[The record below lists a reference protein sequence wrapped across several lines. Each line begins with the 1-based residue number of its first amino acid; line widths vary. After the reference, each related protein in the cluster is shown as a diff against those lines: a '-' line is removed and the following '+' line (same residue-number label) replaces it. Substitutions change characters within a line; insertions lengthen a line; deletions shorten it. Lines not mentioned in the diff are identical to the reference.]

1 MDRRAE
7 NMEEAEPKLD
17 GETPSTDAGL
27 GAPLNDTPFS
37 QQLVKSQ
44 RILACVLCHQRKIK
58 CNRKF
63 PCNNCIKTQADC
75 EPAMLAPRRR
85 RRKIPPPELVDQLR
99 VYESLLRANN
109 IKFDHLRKYRIPG
122 DDSPVIDD
130 ADYLYQENERLNNAN
145 PAARAHSEIVYE
157 AKNYWHAVNRS
168 YRDNDSDTS
177 YDDVRDNPIKNT
189 WDLIYHENDQLLF
202 GARQEPADLS
212 SLHPNPVQ
220 IFRLCHLFIEN
231 VNPLLQVVHAPSLQ
245 SRIIEAADNI
255 SNIEPNFEALM
266 FGLYSMAVV
275 SLTNE
280 DCIKLFGTTR
290 SILLQQYHRGS
301 QEALLNAR
309 FLRTDNRNCLTA
321 LFLHL
326 LSIRPKMDPRS
337 ISSMLG
343 IALRTAQRL
352 GLDNESDLVKCD
364 IVEAEM
370 RRRLWWALVLF
381 DTRICELIDTKK
393 TSLTPTWDCRIPLN
407 VNESELRTGL
417 RDGPRTQTGISDSI
431 FVVVRGVIADFIR
444 HSSFY
449 LNFTNPAMNAATKNP
464 STKSDVKGGEVD
476 TLEKELEKKYLQLCN
491 PEIPLQFMTIWTARG
506 YIARYRIIERLST
519 LDVPVGDTQRD
530 ALGLMAV
537 DMIACDSRIMTS
549 SIVKNF
555 LWLIQM
561 YHFPFT
567 AYIQLLQDLKRRPTS
582 SIAVQAWSKIDE
594 NFTARLLFQENTKS
608 PFYQMV
614 SKMILQS
621 WDARQVIPNDQVG
634 LVTTPGIVSYLKN
647 NTNIH
652 QIENPNSLDNLPI
665 SMANFTSLNNTTADN
680 LPLKMLEMGFDDI
693 YTYPFMELDPN
704 QIQWL
709 SKDWD

>member
-1 MDRRAE
+1 
-7 NMEEAEPKLD
+7 
-17 GETPSTDAGL
+17 
-27 GAPLNDTPFS
+27 
-37 QQLVKSQ
+37 
-44 RILACVLCHQRKIK
+44 
-58 CNRKF
+58 
-63 PCNNCIKTQADC
+63 
-75 EPAMLAPRRR
+75 MLAPRRR

-122 DDSPVIDD
+122 DDSPVVED

-212 SLHPNPVQ
+212 SLHPNAVQ

-255 SNIEPNFEALM
+255 PNIEPNFEALM
-266 FGLYSMAVV
+266 FGIYSMAV
-275 SLTNE
+275 
-280 DCIKLFGTTR
+280 
-290 SILLQQYHRGS
+290 
-301 QEALLNAR
+301 
-309 FLRTDNRNCLTA
+309 
-321 LFLHL
+321 

-337 ISSMLG
+337 VSSMLG
-343 IALRTAQRL
+343 IAIRTAQRL
-352 GLDNESDLVKCD
+352 GLDNEPDLAKYD

-393 TSLTPTWDCRIPLN
+393 TSLTPT
-407 VNESELRTGL
+407 
-417 RDGPRTQTGISDSI
+417 TQTAISDSI

-449 LNFTNPAMNAATKNP
+449 LNFTNPAMTAATKNP

-476 TLEKELEKKYLQLCN
+476 TLENELENKYLQLCN

-519 LDVPVGDTQRD
+519 LDGLVGDTQRD

-549 SIVKNF
+549 SIVKDF

-567 AYIQLLQDLKRRPTS
+567 AYIQLLQDMKRRPTS
-582 SIAVQAWSKIDE
+582 SIAAQAWSKIDE
-594 NFTARLLFQENTKS
+594 NFTARLLFQENAKS

-621 WDARQVIPNDQVG
+621 WDARQVILNDQVG

-652 QIENPNSLDNLPI
+652 QAEDPKSLDNIPI
-665 SMANFTSLNNTTADN
+665 PMANFTSLNNTTADN
-680 LPLKMLEMGFDDI
+680 LPLKMLEMGFEDI

>member
-1 MDRRAE
+1 MDRQVE
-7 NMEEAEPKLD
+7 DMEDAEPKPD

-27 GAPLNDTPFS
+27 GAPLNDTRFS

-63 PCNNCIKTQADC
+63 PCNNCIKTQAHC
-75 EPAMLAPRRR
+75 EPAVLAPRRR

-109 IKFDHLRKYRIPG
+109 IKFDHLRKYKIPG
-122 DDSPVIDD
+122 DDSPVVED
-130 ADYLYQENERLNNAN
+130 ADYLYQENERLDNAN
-145 PAARAHSEIVYE
+145 PAARADSVTVYE

-177 YDDVRDNPIKNT
+177 YDDVRDNPVKNT

-202 GARQEPADLS
+202 GARQEPVDLS
-212 SLHPNPVQ
+212 SLHPNAVQ
-220 IFRLCHLFIEN
+220 IFRLCHLYIEN

-245 SRIIEAADNI
+245 SRIIEAADNL

-266 FGLYSMAVV
+266 FGIYSMAVV

-309 FLRTDNRNCLTA
+309 FLRTDNRHCLTA

-337 ISSMLG
+337 VSSVLG

-352 GLDNESDLVKCD
+352 GLDNESDLAKCD
-364 IVEAEM
+364 VVEAEM

-393 TSLTPTWDCRIPLN
+393 TALTPTWDCRIPLN

-417 RDGPRTQTGISDSI
+417 RDGPKTQIKISDSI

-449 LNFTNPAMNAATKNP
+449 LNFTNPAMNAATKTP
-464 STKSDVKGGEVD
+464 STKSGVEGGEVD
-476 TLEKELEKKYLQLCN
+476 VLEKELEEKYLQLCD
-491 PEIPLQFMTIWTARG
+491 PDIPLQFMTIWTARSFL
-506 YIARYRIIERLST
+506 AKYRIIERLST
-519 LDVPVGDTQRD
+519 LDGPVGDTQRD
-530 ALGLMAV
+530 ALSMMAV

-549 SIVKNF
+549 PIVQGF

-567 AYIQLLQDLKRRPTS
+567 AYIKLLQDLKRRPAS
-582 SIAVQAWSKIDE
+582 SIAAQAWSKIDK
-594 NFTARLLFQENTKS
+594 NYTSRLFFQENAKS

-614 SKMILQS
+614 SKMILES
-621 WDARQVIPNDQVG
+621 WDARQGTLNDQVE

-647 NTNIH
+647 NSILH
-652 QIENPNSLDNLPI
+652 QTEDLE
-665 SMANFTSLNNTTADN
+665 SLNISITSANSTNLNNITAEN
-680 LPLKMLEMGFDDI
+680 LAMKMIDMGFDDI
-693 YTYPFMELDPN
+693 YTYSFMDLDSN
-704 QIQWL
+704 QLQWL
-709 SKDWD
+709 SKDWE